1 MTSGTAPRSRPVPT
15 SPGGGPPGSAPGR
28 ARALRTAGL
37 AALGLLLAAAA
48 RLPLLPHETD
58 DYAFYLSHWYGFI
71 AANGHFA
78 AMQYEFA
85 NYNLPYL
92 YLLAGV
98 AWLFPA
104 LPTLAA
110 IKGLSLAFEAA
121 LAAFAGAA
129 VRLRHPQSAH
139 LPVLAGV
146 AVLAAPP
153 VVLNSAMWA
162 QSDSTY
168 TAFLALALA
177 LLLLRRPG
185 FAAAAFGLA
194 LSLKLQAVFL
204 LPVFLWLAAK
214 REIGWRPVILG
225 PAVCLLTLVPAWLL
239 GRPFYDLLLIYVEQA
254 DLYRSLAME
263 APTLYVWLPREW
275 FPFWP
280 LGVALCFSVLW
291 GTGVLVRR
299 SRERV
304 TPDLLVTLAAFSTLV
319 TPYLLPKMFDR
330 YFYPAVVFA
339 IVLAFFRPRFVAV
352 PFVVA
357 LAAISSNLAGRF
369 GLDAALTGR
378 AFSVALF
385 VLLVVLGRRLLHDL
399 GYRAPLA
406 AARSRLAGKTRRARR
421 VGAPAAVL
429 SACLAAA
436 FFVGHANGVFDRDR
450 PVADEST
457 LATLARAANLSAE
470 HRFVGFTRRTP
481 GEDGAVR
488 YERDNALPLGAN
500 LVWKGVVHH
509 FGEDGG
515 AQAAALRGLA
525 FALVGLAALL
535 AYGGLRRFCG
545 RRIAL
550 GAVLLAFA
558 AAFGAAPGGPSP
570 DGALAVFALCLA
582 FHAAAVFVR
591 ERRPLPFLLR
601 GGAAVSLSFG
611 AAALLL
617 PFAALG
623 AAAEVRRRGR
633 GRDSSRD
640 RNSDRNRE
648 GRAGNGERSPG
659 RARELLRALS
669 GSRFLRVGVVVL
681 LFAGA
686 VFGVNRANEAALRAE
701 GGRFTEAVSS
711 AVVGAAVAEGEA
723 EGPLARLGRSL
734 LPYAP
739 GGRFEPWRDGLAALL
754 AALALVGVLVWAA
767 FSRRRLGLLPL
778 AVAGVLA
785 ALFPGLDPAA
795 TVGAALVFFAS
806 VLLAVRRS
814 LGGRPLRVAVGLAM
828 AAFLAISV
836 FAVAG
841 NGTRPADE
849 GGELAARSR
858 VDARDDLREIR
869 RLLRRRTEEP
879 TVFLA
884 AGPFGSGASDDRLR
898 ADRLRA
904 GWLLGG
910 NLLVDHDDR
919 RGLAEFLVAGP
930 PDFGADF
937 GAGPGAGAE
946 AGAEAGPTPLTPR
959 NREVFLYHR
968 AAYDGEL
975 GALLEGAGPPRIRAA
990 FAVHLREDALLYVRE
1005 GCRPEDQEG
1014 LFILHLDPVDPEDL
1028 RPHRRQFG
1036 FENLDFRF
1044 AWRAL
1049 DRGDPCVARVAL
1061 PDWPIRRIVTGQHPG
1076 RRDASWLWRGEFT
1089 LSGPSPEASSPGA
1102 E

>member
-1 MTSGTAPRSRPVPT
+1 MTSGTTPRSRPVPT

-28 ARALRTAGL
+28 ARLPWTGGF
-37 AALGLLLAAAA
+37 AAMGLLLAAAV

-121 LAAFAGAA
+121 LAAFAGFC
-129 VRLRHPQSAH
+129 VRLRQPRSAH

-168 TAFLALALA
+168 TAFLALALF
-177 LLLLRRPG
+177 LLLRRRPAL
-185 FAAAAFGLA
+185 AAAAFGLA

-214 REIGWRPVILG
+214 REIGWRPALLG
-225 PAVCLLTLVPAWLL
+225 PAVGLLTLLPAWLL

-254 DLYRSLAME
+254 DLYRSLSME
-263 APTLYVWLPREW
+263 APTLYVWLPEEW

-280 LGVALCFSVLW
+280 LGVALCLAVLA
-291 GTGVLVRR
+291 GTGTLARR

-304 TPDLLVTLAAFSTLV
+304 TPNLLVTLAAFSTLV

-339 IVLAFFRPRFVAV
+339 IVLAFFRPRFVAA

-399 GYRAPLA
+399 GYRAPLVS
-406 AARSRLAGKTRRARR
+406 ARSRLAGQARRARR
-421 VGAPAAVL
+421 VGAPAVVL

-436 FFVGHANGVFDRDR
+436 FFAADANGVFDRDR
-450 PVADEST
+450 PVRDEST

-481 GEDGAVR
+481 AEDGTVLH
-488 YERDNALPLGAN
+488 ERDNALPLGAN
-500 LVWKGVVHH
+500 LGWKGVVHH
-509 FGEDGG
+509 FGEDSG

-535 AYGGLRRFCG
+535 AYGGLRRLCG

-550 GAVLLAFA
+550 GAVLLAFSA
-558 AAFGAAPGGPSP
+558 VFGAAPGGPSP

-582 FHAAAVFVR
+582 FHAAAVFLR
-591 ERRPLPFLLR
+591 ERRPLPLLLR

-623 AAAEVRRRGR
+623 AVAEVRRRGGGR
-633 GRDSSRD
+633 G
-640 RNSDRNRE
+640 
-648 GRAGNGERSPG
+648 AGNGEAARDG
-659 RARELLRALS
+659 RGLLRRLS
-669 GSRFLRVGVVVL
+669 GSRSLRAGVGVL
-681 LFAGA
+681 LLAGA
-686 VFGVNRANEAALRAE
+686 AFGVNRANEAALRAE
-701 GGRFTEAVSS
+701 GGRFTEAASS
-711 AVVGAAVAEGEA
+711 APRVGAAAAGGEA
-723 EGPLARLGRSL
+723 EGPLARLGRNL

-754 AALALVGVLVWAA
+754 LVGALVWAA

-778 AVAGVLA
+778 AFAGVLA

-795 TVGAALVFFAS
+795 AVGAALVFFAS

-828 AAFLAISV
+828 AAFVSTAVLAIP
-836 FAVAG
+836 G
-841 NGTRPADE
+841 NGAVSAGE
-849 GGELAARSR
+849 GGEAERTARVR
-858 VDARDDLREIR
+858 EDLREIR
-869 RLLRRRTEEP
+869 RLLRRRAEEP

-884 AGPFGSGASDDRLR
+884 AGPFGTGASNDRLR

-910 NLLVDHDDR
+910 NLLVDQAERRDR
-919 RGLAEFLVAGP
+919 AEFLVAGP
-930 PDFGADF
+930 PDSRADF
-937 GAGPGAGAE
+937 G
-946 AGAEAGPTPLTPR
+946 AGAEAGPTPLTPG

-1005 GCRPEDQEG
+1005 DCLPEDQEG
-1014 LFILHLDPVDPEDL
+1014 LFILHLDPADPEDL

-1061 PDWPIRRIVTGQHPG
+1061 PDWPIRRVVTGQHPG
-1076 RRDASWLWRGEFT
+1076 RRDAPWLWRGEFT
-1089 LSGPSPEASSPGA
+1089 LSGPPPEASPPGA

>member
-1 MTSGTAPRSRPVPT
+1 MTGETASRSGPAPPAKFGPAES
-15 SPGGGPPGSAPGR
+15 GPPRFPAGR

-37 AALGLLLAAAA
+37 AALGLLLAAAV

-110 IKGLSLAFEAA
+110 IKGLSLAFDLA
-121 LAAFAGAA
+121 LAAFAGVA

-139 LPVLAGV
+139 LPVLAGI

-153 VVLNSAMWA
+153 VVLNGAMWA

-185 FAAAAFGLA
+185 FAAVSFGLA

-204 LPVFLWLAAK
+204 FPVFLWLAAK
-214 REIGWRPVILG
+214 REIGWRPVLLG
-225 PAVCLLTLVPAWLL
+225 PAVCLLTLVPAHLA

-254 DLYRSLAME
+254 DLYRSLSME
-263 APTLYVWLPREW
+263 APTLFLWLPEEW

-280 LGVALCFSVLW
+280 LGVALCLFVLW

-304 TPDLLVTLAAFSTLV
+304 TPDLLVLLAAFSTLV

-339 IVLAFFRPRFVAV
+339 IVLAFFRPRFLAA

-357 LAAISSNLAGRF
+357 LAATSSNLAGRF

-378 AFSVALF
+378 VFSLALF

-399 GYRAPLA
+399 GYRAPLVSA
-406 AARSRLAGKTRRARR
+406 LSRLAGQARRARR
-421 VGAPAAVL
+421 VGAPAVVL
-429 SACLAAA
+429 SACLAAVFLA
-436 FFVGHANGVFDRDR
+436 AHSGGVFDRDR
-450 PVADEST
+450 PVTDEST
-457 LATLARAANLSAE
+457 LETLARAANLSAE

-481 GEDGAVR
+481 GDDGAVLH
-488 YERDNALPLGAN
+488 ERDNALPLGAN
-500 LVWKGVVHH
+500 LLWKGVVHH
-509 FGEDGG
+509 FGEDSG

-535 AYGGLRRFCG
+535 AYGGLRRLCG

-550 GAVLLAFA
+550 GAVLFAFA
-558 AAFGAAPGGPSP
+558 AVFGGSPGGPVPGPSP

-591 ERRPLPFLLR
+591 ERRPLPFLLQ
-601 GGAAVSLSFG
+601 GGAALSLSFG

-623 AAAEVRRRGR
+623 ATAEVRRRRTGR
-633 GRDSSRD
+633 GRP
-640 RNSDRNRE
+640 
-648 GRAGNGERSPG
+648 GRAGTLPGSRSG
-659 RARELLRALS
+659 ALRA
-669 GSRFLRVGVVVL
+669 GVGVL
-681 LFAGA
+681 LLAGA
-686 VFGVNRANEAALRAE
+686 AYGVNRANEAALRAA
-701 GGRFTEAVSS
+701 GGRFAEPAPLAEAP
-711 AVVGAAVAEGEA
+711 AAEAAGEA
-723 EGPLARLGRSL
+723 EGPLRRAGRAL
-734 LPYAP
+734 LPYFP
-739 GGRFEPWRDGLAALL
+739 GGRFEPWRDGPAALL
-754 AALALVGVLVWAA
+754 LVGALVGVLVRAA

-778 AVAGVLA
+778 AFAGVLA
-785 ALFPGLDPAA
+785 ALFPMLDPAA
-795 TVGAALVFFAS
+795 AVGAALVFFAS

-814 LGGRPLRVAVGLAM
+814 LGGRPLRVAVGLAA
-828 AAFLAISV
+828 AAFVSTAVLAIP
-836 FAVAG
+836 G
-841 NGTRPADE
+841 NGAVSAGE
-849 GGELAARSR
+849 GGDAGRAAQVRE
-858 VDARDDLREIR
+858 DLREIR
-869 RLLRRRTEEP
+869 RLLLRRAEEP
-879 TVFLA
+879 AVFLA
-884 AGPFGSGASDDRLR
+884 AGAFGTGRLSDGASRGPRAAGGPRAANDRLR

-910 NLLVDHDDR
+910 NLLVDRPERRDR
-919 RGLAEFLVAGP
+919 AEFVVAGRA
-930 PDFGADF
+930 DFGADP
-937 GAGPGAGAE
+937 GAGPG
-946 AGAEAGPTPLTPR
+946 AGPTPLTPG

-1014 LFILHLDPVDPEDL
+1014 LFILHLDPADPAAL

-1044 AWRAL
+1044 EWRAL

-1076 RRDASWLWRGEFT
+1076 RRDAPWLWRGEFT
-1089 LSGPSPEASSPGA
+1089 LSGPSPEAPTEASPPGA

>member
-28 ARALRTAGL
+28 ARALWAAGL
-37 AALGLLLAAAA
+37 AALGLLLAAAV

-121 LAAFAGAA
+121 LAAFAGFC

-139 LPVLAGV
+139 LPVLVGV

-214 REIGWRPVILG
+214 REIGWRPVVLG

-254 DLYRSLAME
+254 DLYRSLSME
-263 APTLYVWLPREW
+263 APTLHVWLPREW

-339 IVLAFFRPRFVAV
+339 IVLAFFRPRFAAA

-357 LAAISSNLAGRF
+357 LAAVSSNLAGRI

-406 AARSRLAGKTRRARR
+406 AARSRLAGKARRARR

-436 FFVGHANGVFDRDR
+436 FFAADANGVFDRDR
-450 PVADEST
+450 PVRDEST

-509 FGEDGG
+509 FGEDSG

-525 FALVGLAALL
+525 LALVGLAALL

-570 DGALAVFALCLA
+570 DGALALFALCLA

-623 AAAEVRRRGR
+623 AAAELRRRGGGR
-633 GRDSSRD
+633 G
-640 RNSDRNRE
+640 
-648 GRAGNGERSPG
+648 AGNGEAG
-659 RARELLRALS
+659 RGLLRRLS
-669 GSRFLRVGVVVL
+669 GSRSLRVGVVVL

-686 VFGVNRANEAALRAE
+686 AFGVNRANEAALRAE

-711 AVVGAAVAEGEA
+711 AVVGAAAAEGEA
-723 EGPLARLGRSL
+723 EGPLARLGRNL

-754 AALALVGVLVWAA
+754 AALALVGVPVWAA

-778 AVAGVLA
+778 AFAGVLA

-795 TVGAALVFFAS
+795 AVGAALVFFAS

-814 LGGRPLRVAVGLAM
+814 LGGRPLRVAVGLAT
-828 AAFLAISV
+828 AAFVSTAVLAIP
-836 FAVAG
+836 G
-841 NGTRPADE
+841 NGAASAGEGEEADRTAQVRE
-849 GGELAARSR
+849 
-858 VDARDDLREIR
+858 DLREIR
-869 RLLRRRTEEP
+869 RLLRRRAEEP
-879 TVFLA
+879 AVFLA
-884 AGPFGSGASDDRLR
+884 AGPFGTGASDDRLR

-937 GAGPGAGAE
+937 GAGPG
-946 AGAEAGPTPLTPR
+946 AGPTPLTPR

-1005 GCRPEDQEG
+1005 DCRPEDQEG
-1014 LFILHLDPVDPEDL
+1014 LFILHLDPADPEDL

-1044 AWRAL
+1044 GWRAL

-1061 PDWPIRRIVTGQHPG
+1061 PDWPIRRVVTGQHPG
-1076 RRDASWLWRGEFT
+1076 RRDAPWLWRGEFT

>member
-28 ARALRTAGL
+28 ARAPRAAGL
-37 AALGLLLAAAA
+37 AALGLLLAAAV

-104 LPTLAA
+104 LPTPAA

-121 LAAFAGAA
+121 LAAFVGAA
-129 VRLRHPQSAH
+129 ARLRHPRSAH

-168 TAFLALALA
+168 TAFLALALF
-177 LLLLRRPG
+177 LLLRRRPAL
-185 FAAAAFGLA
+185 AAASFGLA

-204 LPVFLWLAAK
+204 FPVFLWLAAK

-254 DLYRSLAME
+254 DLYRSLSME
-263 APTLYVWLPREW
+263 APTLYVWLPEAW

-280 LGVALCFSVLW
+280 LGVALCLAVLA
-291 GTGVLVRR
+291 GTGALARR

-339 IVLAFFRPRFVAV
+339 IVLAFFRPRFAAA

-357 LAAISSNLAGRF
+357 FAAISSNLAGRF
-369 GLDAALTGR
+369 GLDAALSGR

-399 GYRAPLA
+399 GYRAPLVS
-406 AARSRLAGKTRRARR
+406 ARSWLAGKARRARR
-421 VGAPAAVL
+421 VGAPAVVL

-436 FFVGHANGVFDRDR
+436 FFAADANGVFDRDR
-450 PVADEST
+450 PVTDEST

-535 AYGGLRRFCG
+535 AYGGLRRLCG
-545 RRIAL
+545 RRIAV
-550 GAVLLAFA
+550 GAVLLAFSA
-558 AAFGAAPGGPSP
+558 VFGAAPGGPSP

-623 AAAEVRRRGR
+623 AVAELRRRGR

-640 RNSDRNRE
+640 RNRDRNRE

-659 RARELLRALS
+659 GARELLPALS

-686 VFGVNRANEAALRAE
+686 AFGVNRANEAALRAE
-701 GGRFTEAVSS
+701 GGRFTEAASS
-711 AVVGAAVAEGEA
+711 APRVGAAVAEGEA
-723 EGPLARLGRSL
+723 EGPLARLGRNL

-778 AVAGVLA
+778 AAAGVLA

-814 LGGRPLRVAVGLAM
+814 LGGRPLRVAVGLAT
-828 AAFLAISV
+828 AAFVSTAVLAIP
-836 FAVAG
+836 G
-841 NGTRPADE
+841 NGAVSAGEDEDADRT
-849 GGELAARSR
+849 ARVR
-858 VDARDDLREIR
+858 EDLREIR
-869 RLLRRRTEEP
+869 RLLLRRAEAP
-879 TVFLA
+879 TVLLA
-884 AGPFGSGASDDRLR
+884 AGPFGSGASDDRRR

-910 NLLVDHDDR
+910 NLLVDHEDR
-919 RGLAEFLVAGP
+919 RGLAEFVIAGP
-930 PDFGADF
+930 PDSRADF
-937 GAGPGAGAE
+937 G
-946 AGAEAGPTPLTPR
+946 AGAEAGPTPLTPG

-1005 GCRPEDQEG
+1005 GCLPEDQEG
-1014 LFILHLDPVDPEDL
+1014 LFILHLDPADPEDL

-1061 PDWPIRRIVTGQHPG
+1061 PDWPIRRVVTGQHPG
-1076 RRDASWLWRGEFT
+1076 RRDAPWLWRGEFT